1 MDPPQ
6 SSPKPRL
13 AKDFLAAVLDTVIDG
28 VISINESGTMLSV
41 NSAVLRI
48 FGYREDEL
56 VGHNVTLL
64 MPEPHRSQHARY
76 IANFRST
83 GIAKIIGIG
92 GRELTALRADG
103 SEFPIELGVTETI
116 VDGVSIFVGVIRD
129 ITERHT
135 AQKLSSELA
144 GVAEVVVD
152 ALVVIDELGTIQSW
166 NPAASRIFGYQP
178 HEVMGRNVKLLMP
191 EPYHSEHDGYLRRF
205 AATRE
210 ARIIGSGREVTGRRK
225 DGTLVSIDLAVSE
238 LRLDGAH
245 RYVGLIRDIT
255 ERKRRD
261 EEREQLIEALKV
273 MNQELDDFAY
283 IASHDLKEPLRG
295 LANNA
300 IFLEEDYRER
310 LDDAGKA
317 RLARM
322 RYLCLRMESL
332 INDLLYVSRLGRQE
346 LAIRETDLN
355 TVIMEIAQLM
365 EPVLEEQH
373 ASIVVPVPLPHYE
386 CDHVRVQELFRN
398 LISNAVKYNQAP
410 EKRIEVG
417 YLDHYNGRHDVFY
430 VRDNGVGIDPRFHSE
445 VFRIFKRLNAEPE
458 DTKGTGSG
466 LTFVKKIVE
475 RHNGAV
481 WIESELGRGAT
492 FFFTL
497 S

>member
-1 MDPPQ
+1 MDKPVPPA
-6 SSPKPRL
+6 KPRL

-41 NSAVLRI
+41 NSAVQRI
-48 FGYREDEL
+48 FGYREDQL
-56 VGHNVTLL
+56 VGHNVTML
-64 MPEPHRSQHARY
+64 MPEPHRSAHAHY
-76 IANFRST
+76 IANFRRT
-83 GIAKIIGIG
+83 GLAKVIGVG

-103 SEFPIELGVTETI
+103 SLFPIELGVTETI

-135 AQKLSSELA
+135 AQELSSELA

-152 ALVVIDELGTIQSW
+152 ALVVIDETGTIQSW
-166 NPAASRIFGYQP
+166 NPAASRIFGYAS

-205 AATRE
+205 AVTRE
-210 ARIIGSGREVTGRRK
+210 PRIIGSGREVAGRRK
-225 DGTLVSIDLAVSE
+225 DGTLVPIDLAVSE
-238 LRLDGAH
+238 LRRDGAH
-245 RYVGLIRDIT
+245 RYVGLIRDIS
-255 ERKRRD
+255 ERKRR
-261 EEREQLIEALKV
+261 EQEREQLIEALKLT
-273 MNQELDDFAY
+273 NQELDDFAY

-300 IFLEEDYRER
+300 RFLEEDYREQ
-310 LDDAGKA
+310 LDDGGKS
-317 RLARM
+317 RLKRM

-346 LAIRETDLN
+346 LAISDTDLN
-355 TVIMEIAQLM
+355 QVITEIVQLM

-373 ASIVVPVPLPHYE
+373 ATIVVPRKLPRCE

-398 LISNAVKYNQAP
+398 LITNAVKYNHSP
-410 EKRIEVG
+410 VKRIEVG
-417 YLDHYNGRHDVFY
+417 HLDQRSGHRNVFY
-430 VRDNGVGIDPRFHSE
+430 VKDNGEGIDPRFHSE
-445 VFRIFKRLNAEPE
+445 VFRIFKRLNAESDE
-458 DTKGTGSG
+458 TKGTGSG

-475 RHNGAV
+475 RHNGSV
-481 WIESELGRGAT
+481 WIESAPGEGST
-492 FFFTL
+492 FYFTL

>member
-1 MDPPQ
+1 METPIPP
-6 SSPKPRL
+6 SKPRV

-41 NSAVLRI
+41 NAAALRI
-48 FGYREDEL
+48 FGYREAEL
-56 VGHNVTLL
+56 LGHNVTML
-64 MPEPHRSQHARY
+64 MPEPHRSVHARY
-76 IANFRST
+76 IQSFRNT
-83 GIAKIIGIG
+83 GIAKVIGVG

-103 SEFPIELGVTETI
+103 SEFPIELGVTETLL
-116 VDGVSIFVGVIRD
+116 DGVSIFVGVIRD

-144 GVAEVVVD
+144 GIAEVVVD
-152 ALVVIDELGTIQSW
+152 ALVVIDERGTIQSW
-166 NPAASRIFGYQP
+166 NPAASRIFGYQTS
-178 HEVMGRNVKLLMP
+178 EVMGKNVKLLMP

-205 AATRE
+205 AVTRE
-210 ARIIGSGREVTGRRK
+210 PRIIGSGREVTGRRK
-225 DGTLVSIDLAVSE
+225 DGTLVPIDLAVSE

-245 RYVGLIRDIT
+245 RYVGLIRDIS
-255 ERKRRD
+255 ERKRR
-261 EEREQLIEALKV
+261 EQEREQLIEALKLT
-273 MNQELDDFAY
+273 NQELDDFAY

-300 IFLEEDYRER
+300 NFLEEDYRER

-317 RLARM
+317 RIARM
-322 RYLCLRMESL
+322 RYLCIRMESL

-346 LAIRETDLN
+346 LAIRDTDLN
-355 TVIMEIAQLM
+355 LVINEIVQLM
-365 EPVLEEQH
+365 EPVLEEQQ
-373 ASIVVPVPLPHYE
+373 ASIVIPKRLPYYE

-398 LISNAVKYNQAP
+398 LITNAVKYNTSST
-410 EKRIEVG
+410 KRVEVG
-417 YLDHYNGRHDVFY
+417 FLNEYAGRKDVFY
-430 VRDNGVGIDPRFHSE
+430 VKDNGVGIDPRFHSE
-445 VFRIFKRLNAEPE
+445 VFRIFKRLNAEPD

-475 RHNGAV
+475 RHNGSV
-481 WIESELGRGAT
+481 WIESQLGEGAT

>member
-1 MDPPQ
+1 
-6 SSPKPRL
+6 
-13 AKDFLAAVLDTVIDG
+13 
-28 VISINESGTMLSV
+28 V
-41 NSAVLRI
+41 NSAALRI
-48 FGYREDEL
+48 FGYREDQL
-56 VGHNVTLL
+56 LGRNVTML
-64 MPEPHRSQHARY
+64 MPEPHRSAHARY
-76 IANFRST
+76 IESFRRT
-83 GIAKIIGIG
+83 NIAKVIGVG

-152 ALVVIDELGTIQSW
+152 ALVVIDEHGTIQSW
-166 NPAASRIFGYQP
+166 NPAASRIFGYET
-178 HEVMGRNVKLLMP
+178 HEVMGRNVRLLMP

-210 ARIIGSGREVTGRRK
+210 PRIIGSGREVTGRRK
-225 DGTLVSIDLAVSE
+225 DGTLVPIDLAVSE

-245 RYVGLIRDIT
+245 RYVGLIRDIS
-255 ERKRRD
+255 ERKQR
-261 EEREQLIEALKV
+261 EQETEQLIEALKLT
-273 MNQELDDFAY
+273 NQELDDFAY

-300 IFLEEDYRER
+300 NFLAEDYHDK
-310 LDDAGKA
+310 LDDAGKS

-322 RYLCLRMESL
+322 RYLCIRMEAL

-346 LAIRETDLN
+346 LAIRDTDLN
-355 TVIMEIAQLM
+355 LVIKEIVQLM

-373 ASIVVPVPLPHYE
+373 ASIVVPRALPHYE

-398 LISNAVKYNQAP
+398 LITNAVKYNDAP
-410 EKRIEVG
+410 IKRIEVG
-417 YLDHYNGRHDVFY
+417 YLEQYNGRRDVFY
-430 VRDNGVGIDPRFHSE
+430 VKDNGVGIDPRFHGE
-445 VFRIFKRLNAEPE
+445 VFRIFKRLNAEPD

-475 RHNGAV
+475 RHNGSV
-481 WIESELGRGAT
+481 WIESELGEGAT